1 VKQAQNSYQASLI
14 NTKDF
19 SVKSKMNGKVYALY
33 KEPGESVNTTQ
44 PLASIGSATNF
55 VIELLIDEVDI
66 VRVKRDQEV
75 LINLDAYSNNIFK
88 GKVSKIY
95 PKKDERNQTFKVE
108 GRFVQL
114 PDVLYPGLSGEGNII
129 IARKDNV
136 LTIPKEY
143 LIDNDKV
150 RTEDGIVDIAIG
162 LQNLEYVE
170 VLSGITKDTYI
181 LKPEE

>member
-1 VKQAQNSYQASLI
+1 
-14 NTKDF
+14 
-19 SVKSKMNGKVYALY
+19 MNGKVYALY

-44 PLASIGSATNF
+44 PLASIGSSTNF

-66 VRVKRDQEV
+66 VRVKKDQEV
-75 LINLDAYSNNIFK
+75 LINLDAYNNEIFK
-88 GKVSKIY
+88 GKVTKIY

-108 GRFVQL
+108 ARFDQL
-114 PDVLYPGLSGEGNII
+114 PDILYPGLSGEGNII
-129 IARKDNV
+129 IAKKNKV

-150 RTEDGIVDIAIG
+150 RTDDGIVNVTIG

-170 VLSGITKDTYI
+170 VRSGITEDTYI